1 MSYEAV
7 TEGEGVHATNAN
19 NNEAMHICLNSTAV
33 IKCTSDIVK
42 TSKTQGTT
50 AHLTTEKLYK
60 ATKCTSDIVQTRH
73 RTQGTKVHL
82 VQETTGLN
90 KCTINIV

>member
-1 MSYEAV
+1 MSYETV
-7 TEGEGVHATNAN
+7 QEGEGVHATNTN
-19 NNEAMHICLNSTAV
+19 YKEAMHICLNSTAV

-82 VQETTGLN
+82 V
-90 KCTINIV
+90 